1 MSLSF
6 LSFSFFSVCF
16 NWRDTLIS
24 IFFMSSKAF
33 SYLLLNVT
41 QRTVTEDVRWWGGDL
56 LLWPPFT
63 QPACTDQVST
73 EDSRG
78 WPGWESHSFALSD
91 SLLHYSGLWRPSGN
105 SPGDQEI
112 RILSFFLPDLML
124 ELPSFWTIGLYNLK
138 EDWIDISLIYYM
150 GNWFLKSKVL
160 KKQIFTL
167 WDSARNFHKLS
178 ERSRASHR
186 FQFELL
192 VWGQREVCKEA
203 LCSEWQFHCILI

>member
-160 KKQIFTL
+160 KNRYLHCETVQEISTNWVNVVEQVIGFSLNFLCEAREK
-167 WDSARNFHKLS
+167 SAKRHCVQSGNFI
-178 ERSRASHR
+178 
-186 FQFELL
+186 
-192 VWGQREVCKEA
+192 VY
-203 LCSEWQFHCILI
+203 